1 MLAKRAA
8 FTLVLSALFLVAGC
22 NMVGADSPKSGTLDL
37 AGTVEFAEIEGGHW
51 VITENG
57 ESYVPLESLPQGFRT
72 EGLPVRV
79 TGQIRKDVVSICQCG
94 PVVEIKDIE
103 RR

>member
-1 MLAKRAA
+1 M
-8 FTLVLSALFLVAGC
+8 
-22 NMVGADSPKSGTLDL
+22 
-37 AGTVEFAEIEGGHW
+37 
-51 VITENG
+51 ITENG

-79 TGQIRKDVVSICQCG
+79 TGQIRKDAVSICQCG